1 MGSKLN
7 KKALNLSYFTII
19 YNIAEGILSIF
30 AGLIAGSVSLVGF
43 GLDSAVESSSA
54 VIMVW
59 RFKKSGK
66 IEEYEEEDIEK
77 RALEIS
83 DFGASKIFDF

>member
-1 MGSKLN
+1 MNSKLN

-19 YNIAEGILSIF
+19 YNIAEGLISIF
-30 AGLIAGSVSLVGF
+30 AGLIAGSVSLIGF

-66 IEEYEEEDIEK
+66 IEEFEEEDIEN

-83 DFGASKIFDF
+83 DSVRQ